1 MVHVTAA
8 AGVLALS
15 FFAPAQA
22 AMRGLAWAT
31 DNRWATEIGS
41 KPKIQW
47 YHHWQD
53 GPISQ
58 LASKEFV
65 PQFWGPAKWSQWNS
79 RVSEMNANK
88 PQHLMAFNE
97 PDVSSQSN
105 MDPNYAA
112 QLYMEQIQPWG
123 NKGVSLGSP
132 AIVWKLDWMQ
142 TFLNGVKNRGGRV
155 DYICIHWYGSWNDL
169 AGFKK
174 YVQSVRSQ
182 FNKPIWVT
190 EMGITSGSYPSQAQ
204 VKSFMMNAMSW
215 LDSQSYVERAVWFGC
230 FSSSNPPDSFATG
243 LNALIKTGGALSDM
257 GFWYGYS
264 SAPNKRSHRAIA
276 RDLAAADNTTT
287 VDDITP
293 VHCDEFCHLRN
304 AQIELYEREL
314 AARGLSLDDIE

>member
-15 FFAPAQA
+15 LFTPAQA

-47 YHHWQD
+47 YHRQSLLHLILDHPLADPLYNTDWQD

-58 LASKEFV
+58 LASKEYV

-79 RVSEMNANK
+79 RVSEMNAKK

-155 DYICIHWYGSWNDL
+155 DFICIHW
-169 AGFKK
+169 
-174 YVQSVRSQ
+174 
-182 FNKPIWVT
+182 
-190 EMGITSGSYPSQAQ
+190 
-204 VKSFMMNAMSW
+204 
-215 LDSQSYVERAVWFGC
+215 
-230 FSSSNPPDSFATG
+230 
-243 LNALIKTGGALSDM
+243 
-257 GFWYGYS
+257 
-264 SAPNKRSHRAIA
+264 
-276 RDLAAADNTTT
+276 
-287 VDDITP
+287 
-293 VHCDEFCHLRN
+293 
-304 AQIELYEREL
+304 
-314 AARGLSLDDIE
+314 

>member
-1 MVHVTAA
+1 MVHLTAA

-15 FFAPAQA
+15 FIAPAQA
-22 AMRGLAWAT
+22 AMRGLPWAT
-31 DNRWATEIGS
+31 DNRWSTVIGS

-58 LASKEFV
+58 LASKEYV

-79 RVSEMNANK
+79 RVSEMNAKK

-97 PDVSSQSN
+97 PDISSQSGL
-105 MDPNYAA
+105 DPNYAA

-155 DYICIHWYGSWNDL
+155 DFICIHWYGSWNDL

-204 VKSFMMNAMSW
+204 VKSFMMNALSW
-215 LDSQSYVERAVWFGC
+215 LDSQSYVERVAWFGC
-230 FSSSNPPDSFATG
+230 FAANNPPDGFATG
-243 LNALIKTGGALSDM
+243 LNALIQSGGALSDM

-264 SAPNKRSHRAIA
+264 SAPDRRSHRAIA
-276 RDLAAADNTTT
+276 RDLAAADNATT
-287 VDDITP
+287 VEITP
-293 VHCDEFCHLRN
+293 VHCDEICFLRN
-304 AQIELYEREL
+304 LQIEQCEREL